1 MKNLSIRFKITL
13 WFTVALSVVVFFTCF
28 VVLYADHQIIQKTIR
43 DSLIET
49 VENNVDEVEFYINF
63 NHTDFKEIHNGYLE
77 IDDDFLDQVNEVYT
91 ALYYEDGTLIYGE
104 NPISRNT
111 SQLQF
116 TDSSIQRITVKDTI
130 FYIFDRKL
138 TSEGLDGL
146 WLRGVVSEYQG
157 AVHMFSITRLAL
169 LFLPLLVLIS
179 SMGGYLL
186 ARRMLRP
193 IQEIS
198 DSASMIRTGG
208 DLKKRIE
215 IGSGTDELHR

>member
-63 NHTDFKEIHNGYLE
+63 NHTDFKEIDEYIAFHNGYLE

-91 ALYYEDGTLIYGE
+91 ALYYEDGTLLYGE

-116 TDSSIQRITVKDTI
+116 T
-130 FYIFDRKL
+130 
-138 TSEGLDGL
+138 
-146 WLRGVVSEYQG
+146 
-157 AVHMFSITRLAL
+157 
-169 LFLPLLVLIS
+169 
-179 SMGGYLL
+179 
-186 ARRMLRP
+186 
-193 IQEIS
+193 
-198 DSASMIRTGG
+198 
-208 DLKKRIE
+208 E
-215 IGSGTDELHR
+215 IGRAHV

>member
-63 NHTDFKEIHNGYLE
+63 NHTDFKEIDEYIAFHNGYLE

-91 ALYYEDGTLIYGE
+91 ALYYEDGTLLYGE

-157 AVHMFSITRLAL
+157 AVHMSSITRLAL

-198 DSASMIRTGG
+198 DSASKIRTGG
-208 DLKKRIE
+208 DLDRK
-215 IGSGTDELHR
+215 SVV